1 MLKAIVRGG
10 LDRTRLVPVRWH
22 RRPTSSWLSSFLKA
36 PVTRVA
42 PLEGERGVER
52 RASATAAL
60 GPLPVWDGYPT
71 SGDLAWSS
79 DEVRTSP
86 ALGAL
91 YSRLVMARRP
101 SVVVEFGTGFGVSGM
116 YWLLG
121 LEAVGRGTLHT
132 FEPNAGW
139 YPLACENLSSVS
151 HRFVATHGTFEDHVD
166 RVVGGKPIDIAM
178 IDAIHT
184 RDAVMAQYAMVVE
197 RLAAGGIVVLDDIDA
212 SDEMLACWRDL
223 ASAPEVRASARLGT
237 RVGLLEL

>member
-10 LDRTRLVPVRWH
+10 LDRTRLVPVRWQ
-22 RRPTSSWLSSFLKA
+22 RRPASSWLSSFLKT
-36 PVTRVA
+36 PCTWVA
-42 PLEGERGVER
+42 PLAGERSVER
-52 RASATAAL
+52 RASSTAAL

-71 SGDLAWSS
+71 DEGTSWSS

-91 YSRLVMARRP
+91 YARMVMARRP
-101 SVVVEFGTGFGVSGM
+101 SVVVEFGSGFGVSGM

-121 LEAVGRGTLHT
+121 LEAVSRGTLFT

-151 HRFVATHGTFEDHVD
+151 DRFVATLGTFEDHVD
-166 RVVGGKPIDIAM
+166 RVVDGRPIDVAM

-184 RDAVMAQYAMVVE
+184 REAVMSQYGLLAE
-197 RLAAGGIVVLDDIDA
+197 RMAPGGIVVLDDIDA
-212 SDEMLACWRDL
+212 SPEMTQCWLDL
-223 ASAPEVRASARLGT
+223 ARSSDVRASARLGT